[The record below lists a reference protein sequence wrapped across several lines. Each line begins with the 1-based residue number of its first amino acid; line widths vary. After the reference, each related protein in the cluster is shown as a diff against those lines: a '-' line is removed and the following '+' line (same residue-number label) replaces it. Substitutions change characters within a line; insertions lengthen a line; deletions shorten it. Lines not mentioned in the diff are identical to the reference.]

1 MDEIKRNTRGV
12 VRIGQQ
18 LGNYRLIG
26 VLEQGK
32 FSGSYLGEH
41 ISSKQQAVI
50 EVLQPALTKDLA
62 QSFFQQTYKLSQLSH
77 PHILPIREAGLTD
90 DHLPFLVFAYVPHIL
105 LQQLYPK
112 GTMQPL
118 TRVFPHIQQ
127 MASALHYAH
136 EQGTLHQHIQPNN
149 ILQTSK
155 NEMLVCNFSID
166 AIAQN
171 KQRHSSGQ
179 IIDNVAYAAPEQIR
193 GKASP
198 ASDQYSL
205 AIMIYELLCGDLPF
219 HGTPVEVMRRH
230 AHVPPPSLRQ
240 KAPMIAPGIEDVL
253 FTALAKDPT
262 KRFTTISAL
271 VDALEQAQQSSNSLR
286 PVKSVTPPAHM
297 TAAAPPIQTPAPM
310 LPNTSF
316 QAPQTSYSQNSQNS
330 QNSSF
335 QLPQAPPHQNHQ
347 NSSFPITQPPIQ
359 LVQYNPAPV
368 TPPIAIQKVSSA
380 PVRTPI
386 SKPIAR
392 PPLKQEMSMTRRAF
406 AMGFTALALAA
417 GAGGWVFLSRQL
429 SSHAPHSTTV
439 PTDANNTVGTPDT
452 KGNRVLTYR
461 AHPARVTSVAWSPD
475 GKLLASASDD
485 KLVNICDSTTGTTRL
500 IYRGHNAEVYTVA
513 WSPNSKLIASAGAD
527 KTVQIWDAATGT
539 TLFTY
544 TGHSGAVNSVAWSF
558 DSTQIASAS
567 DDQTVQVWDV
577 NAGTLIISYT
587 GHTASVLSV
596 AWSPDNTL
604 IASGSWDN
612 TLQAFS
618 TINTEAFA
626 TGDTVYSYGGHNAEV
641 YAVAWSPDGNNVA
654 SASGDK
660 TVQICRGTDGKTRR
674 TYKGHQN
681 IVLALSWS
689 PDGQNIA
696 SAGADKT
703 VQVWNAANG
712 TKAAFT
718 YSGHNNSVFAIAWSP
733 DHKRIASAGSDN
745 TLQVWQPV

>member
-1 MDEIKRNTRGV
+1 MDEMKRNTRGV

-32 FSGSYLGEH
+32 FSGSYLSEH
-41 ISSKQQAVI
+41 ISSRQQAVI
-50 EVLQPALTKDLA
+50 EVLQPELTKELA
-62 QSFFQQTYKLSQLSH
+62 QSFFQQTYRLSQLSH

-90 DHLPFLVFAYVPHIL
+90 DHLPFLVFDYVPHIL

-118 TRVFPHIQQ
+118 TRIFPHIQQ

-136 EQGTLHQHIQPNN
+136 EQGTLHQHIQPDN

-155 NEMLVCNFSID
+155 NEMLVCGFSID
-166 AIAQN
+166 AITQN

-205 AIMIYELLCGDLPF
+205 AIVIYELLCGDLPF

-253 FTALAKDPT
+253 FTALAKDPA
-262 KRFTTISAL
+262 KRFTTTSAFIN
-271 VDALEQAQQSSNSLR
+271 ALEQAQQSGNSLR

-297 TAAAPPIQTPAPM
+297 TAAALPMQTAAAM
-310 LPNTSF
+310 LPNSSYP
-316 QAPQTSYSQNSQNS
+316 APSYQS
-330 QNSSF
+330 
-335 QLPQAPPHQNHQ
+335 PQAP
-347 NSSFPITQPPIQ
+347 SFPMMQPPVQ
-359 LVQYNPAPV
+359 QVQYSPAPV
-368 TPPIAIQKVSSA
+368 TPPIAIQNAPSA
-380 PVRTPI
+380 PVRKPI

-392 PPLKQEMSMTRRAF
+392 PPLKQEMSMTRRTF

-417 GAGGWVFLSRQL
+417 GAGGWLFLSRQL
-429 SSHAPHSTTV
+429 SHASPSTSI
-439 PTDANNTVGTPDT
+439 PTDANNTVSTPDA
-452 KGNRVLTYR
+452 KGSRVLTYR
-461 AHPARVTSVAWSPD
+461 AHPARVTSVAWSPN
-475 GKLLASASDD
+475 GKSIASASDD
-485 KLVNICDSTTGTTRL
+485 KLVNICDSTTGTTLR
-500 IYRGHNAEVYTVA
+500 IYHGHTAQVYTVA
-513 WSPNSKLIASAGAD
+513 WSPNGKFIASAGAD
-527 KTVQIWDAATGT
+527 NTVQIWDATTGT
-539 TLFTY
+539 TLLTY
-544 TGHSGAVNSVAWSF
+544 TGHSGAVNSVAWSA
-558 DSTQIASAS
+558 DSTQLASAS

-612 TLQAFS
+612 TLQAFT

-660 TVQICRGTDGKTRR
+660 TVQICSGIDGKTRR
-674 TYKGHQN
+674 TYKGHTG

-689 PDGQNIA
+689 PNGKNIA
-696 SAGADKT
+696 SAGADTT

-718 YSGHNNSVFAIAWSP
+718 YHGHTNSVFATAWSP
-733 DHKRIASAGSDN
+733 DNKRIASAGSDN
-745 TLQVWQPV
+745 TLQVWQPI